1 MAWPGEGSV
10 FMSSELVPALP
21 AAEAAAAAA
30 MVLRVII

>member
-21 AAEAAAAAA
+21 AAAAAAAA

>member
-1 MAWPGEGSV
+1 MARPGEGSV

-21 AAEAAAAAA
+21 AAAAAAA

>member
-21 AAEAAAAAA
+21 AAAAAA